1 MQVPDRFQQV
11 PTPEM
16 WIPYKA
22 SSIFIQVPHR
32 FQKVP
37 TGHCKQAL
45 TRQLG
50 LVNCWCGRWELGLG
64 LELGL
69 RAGAALVAWMP
80 ELGVAG

>member
-22 SSIFIQVPHR
+22 SSIFIQVLHR

-37 TGHCKQAL
+37 TGSTPGRNLDPCIPC
-45 TRQLG
+45 LG
-50 LVNCWCGRWELGLG
+50 PWGLG
-64 LELGL
+64 FSNSLEAPYRITVFG
-69 RAGAALVAWMP
+69 RNTGY
-80 ELGVAG
+80 GTH